1 MEVKPLFRSSTMV
14 LVSDDITR
22 MLLQALGLLSASR
35 VLVMADANI
44 VALPVFEQLQ
54 KTLRGFAVTLN
65 EHIVQTREPDVHFVD
80 AQVAAVKEF
89 QPDVVIGIGGGSLID
104 LAKAVS
110 VLIYNEGPAAQ
121 YHGPN
126 LIKRPGAKKIMIP
139 TTAGTGSEVTPGA
152 VVTNPET
159 GPKGAIGSPYV
170 TPDINILDPAMTE
183 RMPPD
188 VMAAT
193 AMDALT
199 HCLESYVGKATNPFA
214 RMYARTAFRFLINN
228 FPRVLDGENTAE
240 VRLNMLVGSTM
251 AGFAIFN
258 TDTGASHS
266 MAYPLGTYHHV
277 PHGVANA
284 LLIPHVMEHN
294 ITHGCNAYAELYDV
308 VDNRD
313 HVLTSTTEKSR
324 ALLNLIQSLL
334 DKTTIKQTLTVFGL
348 TPDHIDNMAVKGL
361 SLITALGNNP
371 VEFGFQDA
379 RRILTKLIM
388 E

>member
-14 LVSDDITR
+14 LVSDNITR
-22 MLLQALGLLSASR
+22 MLFQALGLLSATR
-35 VLVMADANI
+35 VLLVADANI

-54 KTLRGFAVTLN
+54 KTLRGSAVTLN

-110 VLIYNEGPAAQ
+110 VLIYNVGPAAQ

-126 LIKRPGAKKIMIP
+126 LIKLPGAKKIIVP
-139 TTAGTGSEVTPGA
+139 TTVGTGSEVTPGA

-214 RMYARTAFRFLINN
+214 RMYAREAFRFLINN

-240 VRLNMLVGSTM
+240 VRLNMLIGSTM
-251 AGFAIFN
+251 AGFAIYN
-258 TDTGASHS
+258 TDTGASQS
-266 MAYPLGTYHHV
+266 MAYLLGTYHHV

-294 ITHGCNAYAELYDV
+294 ITHGCNACAELYDV
-308 VDNRD
+308 VHNRD
-313 HVLTSTTEKSR
+313 HVLTSATEKSL

-334 DKTTIKQTLTVFGL
+334 VKTTIKQTLTVFGL
-348 TPDHIDNMAVKGL
+348 NTDHIDDIAEKGL
-361 SLITALGNNP
+361 SFKTTLGNNP
-371 VEFGFQDA
+371 VEFGLQDA
-379 RRILTKLIM
+379 RRILTVLI
-388 E
+388 